1 MLYYANSLPQVVG
14 GSYQA
19 PDLAFLAR
27 CWIESSSKPALVLD
41 QRRSV
46 DLMSTSEDEVRQA
59 ARTAFDAGVARLPDE
74 DTILLVDEW
83 QDRRLRASFLFLTHT

>member
-14 GSYQA
+14 GSYQP

-27 CWIESSSKPALVLD
+27 CWLESSSKPALVLD

-59 ARTAFDAGVARLPDE
+59 AKIAFDAGLARLPDE

-83 QDRRLRASFLFLTHT
+83 QGRRLRDFFLSWIHF